1 MSIKVG
7 GARKKRTI
15 LVIAGIVVLVA
26 VVTGMALKGRG
37 GKVPVVQTAK
47 VSRAKIV
54 QRVSA
59 TGKIQP
65 KTKVEISADVSGKI
79 EKLPVV
85 EGQWVNK
92 GTLLV
97 SLARERYLA
106 AVESAVA
113 AVSAAEANAS
123 LVSENKTRTENEYK
137 RSKQMVATGLESQSS
152 FEAKQAEFQVEVARY
167 KSAQDQVAQ
176 SRAALKQ
183 ARDDLSKTTIYAPMS
198 GTVSALNKEMGEI
211 ALGSQF
217 QKDVILTVADLT
229 AMEAEVNVDENDIM
243 SIALGQEAEIEVDA
257 LPGQSLKGVV
267 SEIGSS
273 AVSQGQGTTEQ
284 KTEFEIKIAILN
296 PPKTLRPGMTASAN
310 ITTKVNDNALS
321 VPLQAVAARSV
332 DQLAMKGQKRK
343 DAEGRYQADKDG
355 FVEVVFCVENGKAVA
370 KQVKTGIQGEDL
382 IEGDQRAQGRR
393 RDRHRKLPR
402 DLEGSRQRGGRER
415 GQHQEAGTGATP
427 RVAGLE
433 GQHEQSARAARVVP
447 DRAPGTARQQ
457 GSRRSDHAR
466 NRDRDRGGG
475 RDHDRREWSPEPVP
489 RELRERRGGRPLRLA
504 HAVGEHERLP
514 LVPESPQPRPPRGGR
529 ARGQATRPRGRE
541 SHHERPAA
549 GQIPERDDGRC
560 LHHRDDR
567 EAVAHVERAATGRA
581 LPLALRRPV
590 QEGRLRHRDRGR
602 EGTLWQRQ
610 SAQQDHQDRA
620 R

>member
-15 LVIAGIVVLVA
+15 LVVLGIVVLVA

-37 GKVPVVQTAK
+37 GKTPVVQTAK
-47 VSRAKIV
+47 VARSKIV

-97 SLARERYLA
+97 TLARERYLA

-123 LVSENKTRTENEYK
+123 LVAENKTRTENEYK

-167 KSAQDQVAQ
+167 KSSQDQVAQ

-198 GTVSALNKEMGEI
+198 GTVSALNKEQGEI

-257 LPGQSLKGVV
+257 LPGEPLKGVV

-273 AVSQGQGTTEQ
+273 AVSQGAGSTEQ
-284 KTEFEIKIAILN
+284 KTEFEIKITILN

-321 VPLQAVAARSV
+321 EPLQAVAARSV
-332 DQLAMKGQKRK
+332 DQLAMKGEKRK
-343 DAEGRYQADKDG
+343 DAEGKYQADKDG

-382 IEGDQRAQGRR
+382 IEVLNGLKEGDEIVTGSYRAIS
-393 RDRHRKLPR
+393 K
-402 DLEGSRQRGGRER
+402 DLDNGAVVNVDNTKKPER
-415 GQHQEAGTGATP
+415 G
-427 RVAGLE
+427 R
-433 GQHEQSARAARVVP
+433 P
-447 DRAPGTARQQ
+447 DGSQ
-457 GSRRSDHAR
+457 G
-466 NRDRDRGGG
+466 
-475 RDHDRREWSPEPVP
+475 
-489 RELRERRGGRPLRLA
+489 
-504 HAVGEHERLP
+504 
-514 LVPESPQPRPPRGGR
+514 
-529 ARGQATRPRGRE
+529 
-541 SHHERPAA
+541 
-549 GQIPERDDGRC
+549 
-560 LHHRDDR
+560 
-567 EAVAHVERAATGRA
+567 
-581 LPLALRRPV
+581 
-590 QEGRLRHRDRGR
+590 
-602 EGTLWQRQ
+602 
-610 SAQQDHQDRA
+610 
-620 R
+620 